1 MSIASEITRLS
12 GVRSDIFTSI
22 TNKGVA
28 VPAGSTF
35 SSCPTLID
43 SIVTGGG
50 GGDPTSMINPTFT
63 ASGYASG
70 YRPFTAT
77 QNVIPKYDEI
87 YGTYISGQYSNY
99 VFIQVPMSAL
109 SGAGDLTNY
118 NLNLNFQSWN
128 VGGTQSIDIIPNS
141 ADLYSNHYSTNKT
154 TNDFTSSGSYSPP
167 LYYLNFNGSDLSLY
181 WDSIQQQSWIAT
193 AFTGEYVYIGWPSY
207 QSYENMKGDWNYYVQ
222 TGTDVPY
229 PDYPTTTTGYIINA
243 FSGREFWNNLFN
255 LRYSPRI
262 DVSGYK
268 NVSYDNSPEGGIDVI
283 TSSTNIT
290 AFNISDP
297 PLKRTLTDF
306 ANNYNLT
313 NTAYTYDYGT
323 IQTAYSGFEGI

>member
-50 GGDPTSMINPTFT
+50 GGDPTSLINPSFT

-77 QNVIPKYDEI
+77 QNQVPLYDD
-87 YGTYISGQYSNY
+87 YSGTYATAMVNQYMLIQIPMEVFNGTVSLYNY
-99 VFIQVPMSAL
+99 EML
-109 SGAGDLTNY
+109 H
-118 NLNLNFQSWN
+118 SW
-128 VGGTQSIDIIPNS
+128 QAWSIDTQQVNIVPDS
-141 ADLYSNHYSTNKT
+141 ANVYINNYSTNIRT
-154 TNDFTSSGSYSPP
+154 TDYSQIPGSPYTYYYDYTQSDFLTWWS
-167 LYYLNFNGSDLSLY
+167 N
-181 WDSIQQQSWIAT
+181 IQSQSWIST
-193 AFTGEYVYIGWPSY
+193 AFTGQYVYLALMQYSSPTNIEGKYSY
-207 QSYENMKGDWNYYVQ
+207 LVQ
-222 TGTDVPY
+222 TGTDIQY

-243 FSGREFWNNLFN
+243 YSGREFWNNLFN
-255 LRYSPRI
+255 IRYTPRI
-262 DVSGYK
+262 DVSGFK
-268 NVSYDNSPEGGIDVI
+268 SVVYDNSPEGGIDVI
-283 TSSTNIT
+283 ISSTNIT

-306 ANNYNLT
+306 ASNYNLT
-313 NTAYTYDYGT
+313 STAYTYNYGT
-323 IQTAYSGFEGI
+323 TQTAYSGFEGV